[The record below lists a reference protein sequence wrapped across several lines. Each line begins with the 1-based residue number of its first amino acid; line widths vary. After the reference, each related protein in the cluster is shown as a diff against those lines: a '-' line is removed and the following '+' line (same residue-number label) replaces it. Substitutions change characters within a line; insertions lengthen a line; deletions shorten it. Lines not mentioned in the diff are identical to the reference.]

1 MDANS
6 TCDPLNATCTGG
18 GFNQTGIPEAVS
30 KAWSADGILAIGIL
44 LASMVIGGLVLYYN
58 GWSSRSEISAR
69 YV

>member
-1 MDANS
+1 MDPNS
-6 TCDPLNATCTGG
+6 TCGDPLNATC
-18 GFNQTGIPEAVS
+18 GFNQTGIPEVVS
-30 KAWSADGILAIGIL
+30 KAWSADGISAICIL